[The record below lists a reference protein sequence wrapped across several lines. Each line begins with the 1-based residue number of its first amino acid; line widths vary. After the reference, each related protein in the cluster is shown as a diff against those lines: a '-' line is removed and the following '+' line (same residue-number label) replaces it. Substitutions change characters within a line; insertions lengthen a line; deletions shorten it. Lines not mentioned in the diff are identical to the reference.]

1 MLSLHAYNEQRR
13 QTVRDGFALGIDN
26 MVASGKL
33 DRASAMD
40 ELADLLHDGP
50 SPKAEEMLHK
60 LQQNVH

>member
-26 MVASGKL
+26 LVASGKL

-60 LQQNVH
+60 LQQNMH